1 MNQFLEYITA
11 KGKHYALRVEQVR
24 ALEGTDD
31 STRIYA
37 SVAGVPLTFSVKRP
51 YREVRAELE
60 RLAAESDVSA

>member
-1 MNQFLEYITA
+1 MNQFLEYITG
-11 KGKHYALRVEQVR
+11 KGKHYALRPEQVR
-24 ALEGTDD
+24 ALEGDAD

-37 SVAGVPLTFSVKRP
+37 SIAGVPLTFSVKRP